1 MLLSGAWIELQENIF
16 YSIPVACMS
25 DFFPFPVC
33 YCMVPKIFNQL
44 IKKKWFTLNCG
55 YLNQYR
61 AKPSAFY
68 IIGYRT
74 LIYSLC
80 WWFMR
85 QKKVK
90 DYISADNRKFV
101 DVHKLNVQIQ
111 INLFQE
117 IIDHTGKRILKMKER
132 FI

>member
-1 MLLSGAWIELQENIF
+1 
-16 YSIPVACMS
+16 
-25 DFFPFPVC
+25 
-33 YCMVPKIFNQL
+33 
-44 IKKKWFTLNCG
+44 
-55 YLNQYR
+55 
-61 AKPSAFY
+61 
-68 IIGYRT
+68 
-74 LIYSLC
+74 
-80 WWFMR
+80 MR

-90 DYISADNRKFV
+90 DYFSADNRKFV